1 MKPFSYGSVRVVHAV
16 MVRNDTTN
24 GECMKNL
31 KIIMGTMAAS
41 VGIVALAAPASAQ
54 DAVAGTF
61 TGPRA
66 EAIVGYDINRA
77 GSSIDDDSSADNDQ
91 SFEGV
96 VYGGAIGYDFDL
108 GGFVVG
114 VDAELTGSTADV
126 EENNLDIEDTGF
138 GRVDAG
144 RDIYLGARVGTRVGD
159 SGLLYLK
166 GGYTN
171 AKYNI
176 LANDGVTELDSDLD
190 ADGYRLGAGFE
201 YAMTERTFA
210 KIEYRYSN
218 YSEAELDFGDDLETD
233 RFDVDLDRH
242 QIVAGFGFRF

>member
-1 MKPFSYGSVRVVHAV
+1 
-16 MVRNDTTN
+16 
-24 GECMKNL
+24 MKNL
-31 KIIMGTMAAS
+31 KITLGALAAS
-41 VGIVALAAPASAQ
+41 VGVVALAAPASAQ

-66 EAIVGYDINRA
+66 EAIVGYDINSA
-77 GSSIDDDSSADNDQ
+77 GSDIDDDSSADNDQ

-114 VDAELTGSTADV
+114 VDAELTDSTADV
-126 EENNLDIEDTGF
+126 EVEDGDFEDAGF
-138 GRVDAG
+138 GNVDAG
-144 RDIYLGARVGTRVGD
+144 RDIYLGARVGARIGSNALAYV
-159 SGLLYLK
+159 K

-171 AKYNI
+171 ALYDI
-176 LANDGVTELDSDLD
+176 LASDGVTELQTDLD
-190 ADGYRLGAGFE
+190 ADGYRIGAGLE

-218 YSEAELDFGDDLETD
+218 YSEAELDIDSTETESD
-233 RFDVDLDRH
+233 RFDIDLDRH
-242 QIVAGFGFRF
+242 QIMAGFGFRF

>member
-1 MKPFSYGSVRVVHAV
+1 MKKLNITLGI
-16 MVRNDTTN
+16 
-24 GECMKNL
+24 L
-31 KIIMGTMAAS
+31 AAS
-41 VGIVALAAPASAQ
+41 VGMLALAAPAAAQ

-61 TGPRA
+61 TGPRV
-66 EAIVGYDINRA
+66 EGIVGYDINKA
-77 GSSIDDDSSADNDQ
+77 GSDIDDDTNEDNDQ

-96 VYGGAIGYDFDL
+96 LYGGAIGYDFDL

-114 VDAELTGSTADV
+114 VDAELTDSTADV
-126 EENNLDIEDTGF
+126 EDEGLDTEDAGV

-144 RDIYLGARVGTRVGD
+144 RDIYLGARIGARIGSNALAYV
-159 SGLLYLK
+159 K

-171 AKYNI
+171 ARYDV
-176 LANDGVTELDSDLD
+176 LANDGVTELQTDLD
-190 ADGYRLGAGFE
+190 TDGYRIGAGLE

-218 YSEAELDFGDDLETD
+218 YSEAELDFGGDNAETD
-233 RFDVDLDRH
+233 RFDIDLDRH

>member
-1 MKPFSYGSVRVVHAV
+1 
-16 MVRNDTTN
+16 
-24 GECMKNL
+24 MKNL
-31 KIIMGTMAAS
+31 KITLGTLAAS
-41 VGIVALAAPASAQ
+41 VGLVALAAPASAQ

-66 EAIVGYDINRA
+66 EAIVGYDINSA
-77 GSSIDDDSSADNDQ
+77 GSSIDDDATDDNDQ

-96 VYGGAIGYDFDL
+96 VYGGAIGYDIDL

-114 VDAELTGSTADV
+114 LDAELTDSTADV
-126 EENNLDIEDTGF
+126 EEQNLDVEDTGL

-144 RDIYLGARVGTRVGD
+144 RDLYFGARIGTRVGD

-171 AKYNI
+171 AKYDL
-176 LANDGVTELDSDLD
+176 LANDGQTELQSDLD
-190 ADGYRLGAGFE
+190 ADGFRIGAGLE

-218 YSEAELDFGDDLETD
+218 YSEAEVDFGDDVETD
-233 RFDVDLDRH
+233 RFEVDLDRH
-242 QIVAGFGFRF
+242 QIMAGFGFRF